1 MVYRVSLRHERK
13 KLHQLSQADS
23 HNYRRE
29 EYSRSNI
36 DSERTHL
43 NRVCYRMYDDQSL
56 SIRQMIEKRIEELPA
71 KERPRIIEKGQNQTV
86 VAVELVLQAS
96 PEYFEENPISSE
108 NFERWVD
115 LNVEH
120 IKQKYKDNLLDIVLH
135 LDEKTP
141 HFHINV
147 MPLERAEKNKR
158 RTKQQIKNNE
168 SAGTYTI
175 YNFNA
180 KKLFSVN
187 ELTRNQDEF
196 AIAVESLNIKR
207 GIKNSKT
214 KHTTI
219 KEYHANI
226 KRFLATNENKV
237 KEKLSFKIEKPRI
250 IKKLL
255 SNAYEDAATYYNRIN
270 KQFKQF
276 KTDVKEYVT
285 CIEYALNDSRQK
297 EALLSNTIDR
307 LNKICD
313 NDHELL
319 STRFSEM
326 KQELDSLRQI
336 EAKLDYQ
343 EKGNIELAK
352 IIAVERSERVEL
364 EKELYRYQK
373 PSKSAERAL

>member
-1 MVYRVSLRHERK
+1 MTYRVSLRHARK
-13 KLHQLSQADS
+13 KLHQLSQSDS

-29 EYSRSNI
+29 EYTRSNI
-36 DSERTHL
+36 DAERANS
-43 NRVCYRMYDDQSL
+43 NRILHRMYDDESL
-56 SIRQMIEKRIEELPA
+56 TIKQMIERRIEEIPE
-71 KERPRIIEKGQNQTV
+71 KERPKIIEKGQNQTV
-86 VAVELVLQAS
+86 IAVELVLSTS
-96 PEYFEENPISSE
+96 PEFFDDHPE
-108 NFERWVD
+108 NFEKWVD
-115 LNVEH
+115 LNVQH
-120 IKQKYKDNLLDIVLH
+120 IKEKYKDNLLDIVLH

-147 MPLERAEKNKR
+147 MPLEHIERNRR
-158 RTKQQIKNNE
+158 RTKKQIANNE
-168 SAGTYTI
+168 SAGTYSI

-187 ELTRNQDEF
+187 ELRKNQTEF
-196 AIAVESLNIKR
+196 AKVVEPLGIER
-207 GIKNSKT
+207 GIKHSKA

-219 KEYHANI
+219 KEYHTKI
-226 KRFLATNENKV
+226 KNFLFNNTSKVNK
-237 KEKLSFKIEKPRI
+237 KIEFKLEKPLTQ
-250 IKKLL
+250 KTLL
-255 SNAYEDAATYYNRIN
+255 SNNYERANVYYNRVH
-270 KQFKQF
+270 KQLKKF
-276 KTDVKEYVT
+276 TSDVREYIT

-297 EALLSNTIDR
+297 TALLSNTIDK

-373 PSKSAERAL
+373 PSKAAERAL

>member
-1 MVYRVSLRHERK
+1 ERANSNRI
-13 KLHQLSQADS
+13 LH
-23 HNYRRE
+23 
-29 EYSRSNI
+29 
-36 DSERTHL
+36 
-43 NRVCYRMYDDQSL
+43 RMYDDESL
-56 SIRQMIEKRIEELPA
+56 TIKQMIERRIEEIPE
-71 KERPRIIEKGQNQTV
+71 KERPKIIEKGQNQTV
-86 VAVELVLQAS
+86 IAVELVLSTS
-96 PEYFEENPISSE
+96 PEFFDDHPE
-108 NFERWVD
+108 NFEKWVD
-115 LNVEH
+115 LNVQH
-120 IKQKYKDNLLDIVLH
+120 IKEKYKDNLLDIVLH

-147 MPLERAEKNKR
+147 MPLEHIERNRR
-158 RTKQQIKNNE
+158 RTKKQIANNE
-168 SAGTYTI
+168 SAGTYSI

-187 ELTRNQDEF
+187 ELRKNQTEF
-196 AIAVESLNIKR
+196 AKVVEPLGIER
-207 GIKNSKT
+207 GIKHSKA

-219 KEYHANI
+219 KEYHTKI
-226 KRFLATNENKV
+226 KNFLFNNTSKVNK
-237 KEKLSFKIEKPRI
+237 KIEFKLEKPLTQ
-250 IKKLL
+250 KTLL
-255 SNAYEDAATYYNRIN
+255 SNNYERANVYYNRVH
-270 KQFKQF
+270 KQLKKF
-276 KTDVKEYVT
+276 TSDVREYIT

-297 EALLSNTIDR
+297 TALLSNTIDK

-373 PSKSAERAL
+373 PSKAAERAL